1 MAIEI
6 QPPQPSVTSTKMSF
20 QDYLK
25 AYNSVE
31 GVHAEWV
38 AGEVEL
44 YPMGNNARHQDL
56 LLLFANLFLLFLKRH
71 RPGTVKLA
79 GFPMYLGV
87 DKSARQPDLLVILSE
102 HFDLINETYLDGPAD
117 IVVEIVS
124 PESDERD
131 HGTKLIEY
139 EAAGVPEYWLI
150 DPLRRQAEVNV
161 LGDDQRYHR
170 SSLDE
175 QGRLVSAILAGFKV
189 DAALLWQETI
199 EADLDTVSALVEQM
213 G

>member
-6 QPPQPSVTSTKMSF
+6 RQPQTSVAPIKMSF
-20 QDYLK
+20 WEYLK
-25 AYNSVE
+25 AYESVE

-56 LLLFANLFLLFLKRH
+56 LLFFAMLFNLFLTRRRLGK
-71 RPGTVKLA
+71 VMLA
-79 GFPMYLGV
+79 GFPMYLGEN
-87 DKSARQPDLLVILSE
+87 KSARQPDLLVILAA
-102 HFDLINETYLDGPAD
+102 HLDLIKETYLDGAAD

-139 EAAGVPEYWLI
+139 EAAGVSEYWLI
-150 DPLRRQAEVNV
+150 DPLRKQAEVNV

-170 SSLDE
+170 GSLDE
-175 QGRLVSAILAGFKV
+175 QGRLVSKILPGFKV
-189 DAALLWQETI
+189 EATLLWQETI
-199 EADLDTVSALVEQM
+199 EADLDAVSVLVEKM